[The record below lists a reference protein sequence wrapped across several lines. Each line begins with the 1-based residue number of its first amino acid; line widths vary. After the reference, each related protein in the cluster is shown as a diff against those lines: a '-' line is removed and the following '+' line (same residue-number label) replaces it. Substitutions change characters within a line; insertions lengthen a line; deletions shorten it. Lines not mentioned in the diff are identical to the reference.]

1 MPATVKQNAYRTKVV
16 AVNKKARYEYHII
29 DTFETGIVLTGT
41 EVKSLRAG
49 KASLQDSYARVENGE
64 LLLYNMHIAQYQQ
77 GNRFNH
83 EPKRV
88 RKLLAHKRE
97 ILRLIGYTREKGLT
111 LIPLKVFFNDRGWVK
126 VEVATARGKKSYDK
140 RQDIADREAKRE
152 VERAMKGRP

>member
-1 MPATVKQNAYRTKVV
+1 MPAKVV

-29 DTFETGIVLTGT
+29 DTFEAGIVLTGT

-88 RKLLAHKRE
+88 RKLLVHRRE
-97 ILRLIGYTREKGLT
+97 ILRLIGYTKEKGLT
-111 LIPLKVFFNDRGWVK
+111 LIPVKIFFNDRGWVK

-140 RQDIADREAKRE
+140 RQDIAAREAKRE
-152 VERAMKGRP
+152 VERAVKGRQ

>member
-1 MPATVKQNAYRTKVV
+1 MPAKVM
-16 AVNKKARYEYHII
+16 AVNKKARYEYHIV

-49 KASLQDSYARVENGE
+49 KANLQDSYARVENGE

-88 RKLLAHKRE
+88 RKLLVHKRE
-97 ILRLIGYTREKGLT
+97 ILRLIGYTKEKGLT

-126 VEVATARGKKSYDK
+126 VEMATARGKKSYDK
-140 RQDIADREAKRE
+140 RQDIAAREAKRE
-152 VERAMKGRP
+152 VERAVKGRQ

>member
-1 MPATVKQNAYRTKVV
+1 MPAKVV

-29 DTFETGIVLTGT
+29 DTFEAGIVLTGT

-88 RKLLAHKRE
+88 RKLLVHRRE
-97 ILRLIGYTREKGLT
+97 ILRLIGYTKEKGLT
-111 LIPLKVFFNDRGWVK
+111 LIPVKVFFNDRGWVK

-140 RQDIADREAKRE
+140 RQDIAAREAKRE
-152 VERAMKGRP
+152 VERAVKGRQ

>member
-1 MPATVKQNAYRTKVV
+1 MPAKVV

-29 DTFETGIVLTGT
+29 DTFEAGIVLTGT

-88 RKLLAHKRE
+88 RKLLVHRRE
-97 ILRLIGYTREKGLT
+97 IFRLIGYTKEKGLT
-111 LIPLKVFFNDRGWVK
+111 LIPLKIFFNDRGWVK

-140 RQDIADREAKRE
+140 RQDIMAREAKRE
-152 VERAMKGRP
+152 VERAVKGRQ

>member
-1 MPATVKQNAYRTKVV
+1 MPAKVV

-29 DTFETGIVLTGT
+29 DTFEAGIVLTGT

-126 VEVATARGKKSYDK
+126 VEVATARGKKIYDK

-152 VERAMKGRP
+152 VERAAKGLSSQM